1 MRPRRLLTA
10 AVTGAAVALV
20 TAGGAGAADWPAY
33 LNGPSRPHHAGVL
46 VLHRQGNRSQSW
58 AGEGQWPGY
67 G

>member
-33 LNGPSRPHHAGVL
+33 LNGPSHSSY
-46 VLHRQGNRSQSW
+46 N
-58 AGEGQWPGY
+58 AGETAITTANAGSLV
-67 G
+67 